1 MRGFLGFIVMMQG
14 AMGFI
19 GQTFSDGAWGVLP
32 HFFELPT
39 ACYLL
44 LFAAGVALLAWG
56 EVDRKRKQEPGAGPG
71 TP

>member
-1 MRGFLGFIVMMQG
+1 MMQG
-14 AMGFI
+14 VMGFI

-32 HFFELPT
+32 HFFDLPT

-56 EVDRKRKQEPGAGPG
+56 EVDRKREQKREAGPG
-71 TP
+71 AP

>member
-1 MRGFLGFIVMMQG
+1 MMQG

-32 HFFELPT
+32 HFFDLPT

-56 EVDRKRKQEPGAGPG
+56 EVDRKREQKREAGPG
-71 TP
+71 AP